1 MCGVVGM
8 RENVEGHAH
17 GGIGEGMIWWKERRV
32 DLKLENK

>member
-17 GGIGEGMIWWKERRV
+17 GGIGEGMI
-32 DLKLENK
+32 